1 LSFSRHPIGVIA
13 DSMTMPTILARG
25 FCAVATFLHFASI
38 GVVIARHRRLERA
51 TGSGQRGEGVSIVRP
66 LCGIENFS
74 QATLASTFKLDH
86 PNYEILFCAAHG
98 MDPVL
103 PLVRRLITDHPA
115 VPARLLLGS
124 DSISTNP
131 KLNNVVK
138 GWEAARHEHIIMA
151 DSNVLMPPDY
161 IRRLLAAWDSST
173 GLVCSPPVGCAP
185 AGVWAEL
192 ECAFLNTYQARWQCF
207 ADSLGLGFA
216 QGKTMLWR
224 RDTLERGGGIR
235 ALACELAEDAAAT
248 KLVGSQGL
256 RVRVV
261 ARPFGQPLGRRTL
274 AEVWQRQI
282 RWARLRRDTFKLFF
296 AVEIFAG
303 AIPPLLAAMLVAST
317 MDWPVVGVTAALA
330 CLWYLLE
337 MALAHAA
344 GWHLSWRSLP
354 LCVLRDLL
362 LPVLWLA
369 AWIGNEFV
377 WRGNAMRVA
386 QRSSIA

>member
-1 LSFSRHPIGVIA
+1 
-13 DSMTMPTILARG
+13 MPTILAGG

-51 TGSGQRGEGVSIVRP
+51 TGSGQRVEGVSIVRP
-66 LCGIENFS
+66 LCGIENFA

-86 PNYEILFCAAHG
+86 PNYEILFCAAHV

>member
-1 LSFSRHPIGVIA
+1 
-13 DSMTMPTILARG
+13 MPTILAGG

-51 TGSGQRGEGVSIVRP
+51 TGSGQRVEGVSIVRP
-66 LCGIENFS
+66 LCGIENFA

-86 PNYEILFCAAHG
+86 PNYEILFCAAHV

-377 WRGNAMRVA
+377 WRGNAMRVS

>member
-1 LSFSRHPIGVIA
+1 
-13 DSMTMPTILARG
+13 MPTILAGG

-38 GVVIARHRRLERA
+38 GLVIARHRRLERA
-51 TGSGQRGEGVSIVRP
+51 TGSGQRVEGVSIVRP

-86 PNYEILFCAAHG
+86 PNYEILFCAAHV

-248 KLVGSQGL
+248 KLVGRQGL

-377 WRGNAMRVA
+377 WRGNAMRVS

>member
-1 LSFSRHPIGVIA
+1 
-13 DSMTMPTILARG
+13 MTMPTILAGG

-51 TGSGQRGEGVSIVRP
+51 TGSGQRVEGVSIVRP

-86 PNYEILFCAAHG
+86 PNYEILFCAAHV

-377 WRGNAMRVA
+377 WRGNAMRVS

>member
-1 LSFSRHPIGVIA
+1 
-13 DSMTMPTILARG
+13 MPTILAGG
-25 FCAVATFLHFASI
+25 FCAVAILLHFASI
-38 GVVIARHRRLERA
+38 GVVIARYRRLERA
-51 TGSGQRGEGVSIVRP
+51 TGSGERAEGVSIVRP

-74 QATLASTFKLDH
+74 QATLTSTFDLDH
-86 PNYEILFCAAHG
+86 PSYEILFCAAHG
-98 MDPVL
+98 ADPVL

-138 GWEAARHEHIIMA
+138 GWEAARHAHIIMA

-173 GLVCSPPVGCAP
+173 GLVCSPPIGCAP
-185 AGVWAEL
+185 AGVWAEF

-207 ADSLGLGFA
+207 ADSVGFGLS
-216 QGKTMLWR
+216 QRNTNLWR
-224 RDTLERGGGIR
+224 REILERGGGIH
-235 ALACELAEDAAAT
+235 ALARELAEDAAAT
-248 KLVGSQGL
+248 KLVGRQGL
-256 RVRVV
+256 RVRLV

-296 AVEIFAG
+296 AVEIFAC
-303 AIPPLLAAMLVAST
+303 AIPSLLAAMLVAT
-317 MDWPVVGVTAALA
+317 AMDWPVLGISAALA

-337 MALAHAA
+337 MALAHVA
-344 GWHLSWRSLP
+344 GWHLSWRSVP

-369 AWIGNEFV
+369 AWIGNEFE

>member
-1 LSFSRHPIGVIA
+1 
-13 DSMTMPTILARG
+13 MPTILAGG
-25 FCAVATFLHFASI
+25 FCAVATFLHFTSI
-38 GVVIARHRRLERA
+38 GLVIARHRRLERA
-51 TGSGQRGEGVSIVRP
+51 TGSGQRVEGVSIVRP

-86 PNYEILFCAAHG
+86 PNYEILFCAAQV

-377 WRGNAMRVA
+377 WRGNAMRVS

>member
-1 LSFSRHPIGVIA
+1 
-13 DSMTMPTILARG
+13 MPTILAGG

-51 TGSGQRGEGVSIVRP
+51 TGSGQRVEGVSIVRP
-66 LCGIENFS
+66 LCGIENFA

-86 PNYEILFCAAHG
+86 PNYEILFCAAHV

-207 ADSLGLGFA
+207 ADSLGFGFA

-224 RDTLERGGGIR
+224 RDILERGGGIR

-248 KLVGSQGL
+248 KLVGRQGL

-377 WRGNAMRVA
+377 WRGNAMRVS

>member
-1 LSFSRHPIGVIA
+1 
-13 DSMTMPTILARG
+13 MPTILAGG
-25 FCAVATFLHFASI
+25 FCAVAILLHFASI
-38 GVVIARHRRLERA
+38 GVVIARHRRLERT
-51 TGSGQRGEGVSIVRP
+51 TGSGGRAEGVSIVRP

-74 QATLASTFKLDH
+74 QATLASTFDLDH

-98 MDPVL
+98 ADPVL
-103 PLVRRLITDHPA
+103 PLVRRLITDHSA

-138 GWEAARHEHIIMA
+138 GWEAARHAHIIMA

-173 GLVCSPPVGCAP
+173 GLVCSPPIGCAP
-185 AGVWAEL
+185 ASVWAEL

-207 ADSLGLGFA
+207 ADSLGFGFA

-235 ALACELAEDAAAT
+235 ALARELAEDAAAT
-248 KLVGSQGL
+248 KLVGRQGL
-256 RVRVV
+256 RVRLV

-303 AIPPLLAAMLVAST
+303 AIPSLLAAMLVAT
-317 MDWPVVGVTAALA
+317 AMDWPVLGISAALA

-337 MALAHAA
+337 MALAHVA
-344 GWHLSWRSLP
+344 GWHLSWRSVP

-369 AWIGNEFV
+369 AWIGNEFE

>member
-1 LSFSRHPIGVIA
+1 
-13 DSMTMPTILARG
+13 MPTILAGG

-51 TGSGQRGEGVSIVRP
+51 TGSGQRVEGVSIVRP

-86 PNYEILFCAAHG
+86 PNYEILFCAAHV

-207 ADSLGLGFA
+207 ADSLGFGFA

-224 RDTLERGGGIR
+224 RDILERGGGIR
-235 ALACELAEDAAAT
+235 ALARELAEDAAAT

-377 WRGNAMRVA
+377 WRGNAMRVS

>member
-1 LSFSRHPIGVIA
+1 
-13 DSMTMPTILARG
+13 MPTILAGG
-25 FCAVATFLHFASI
+25 FCAVATFLHFTSI
-38 GVVIARHRRLERA
+38 GLVIARHRRLERA
-51 TGSGQRGEGVSIVRP
+51 TGSGQRAEGVSIVRP

-74 QATLASTFKLDH
+74 QATLQSTFKLDH
-86 PNYEILFCAAHG
+86 PNYEILFCAAHV

-224 RDTLERGGGIR
+224 RETLERGGGIR

-248 KLVGSQGL
+248 KLVGRQGL

-377 WRGNAMRVA
+377 WRGNAMRVS

>member
-1 LSFSRHPIGVIA
+1 
-13 DSMTMPTILARG
+13 MPTILAGG

-51 TGSGQRGEGVSIVRP
+51 TGSGQRVEGVSIVRP

-86 PNYEILFCAAHG
+86 PNYEILFCAAHV

-377 WRGNAMRVA
+377 WRGNAMRVS

>member
-1 LSFSRHPIGVIA
+1 
-13 DSMTMPTILARG
+13 MPTILAGG

-51 TGSGQRGEGVSIVRP
+51 TGSGQRAEGVSIVRP

-86 PNYEILFCAAHG
+86 PNYEILFCAAHV

>member
-1 LSFSRHPIGVIA
+1 
-13 DSMTMPTILARG
+13 MTMPTILAGG
-25 FCAVATFLHFASI
+25 FCAVAILLHFASI
-38 GVVIARHRRLERA
+38 GVVIARHRRLERT
-51 TGSGQRGEGVSIVRP
+51 TGSGGRAEGVSIVRP

-74 QATLASTFKLDH
+74 QATLASTFDLDH

-98 MDPVL
+98 ADPVL

-138 GWEAARHEHIIMA
+138 GWEAARHAHIIMA
-151 DSNVLMPPDY
+151 DSNVFMPPDY

-173 GLVCSPPVGCAP
+173 GLVCSPPIGCAP
-185 AGVWAEL
+185 ASVWAEL

-207 ADSLGLGFA
+207 ADSVGLGFA

-224 RDTLERGGGIR
+224 RDILERGGGIH
-235 ALACELAEDAAAT
+235 ALARELAEDAAAT
-248 KLVGSQGL
+248 KLVGRQGL
-256 RVRVV
+256 RVRLV

-303 AIPPLLAAMLVAST
+303 AIPPLLAAMLVAT
-317 MDWPVVGVTAALA
+317 AMDWPVLGVSAALA

-344 GWHLSWRSLP
+344 GWHLSWRSVP

-369 AWIGNEFV
+369 AWIGNEFE

>member
-1 LSFSRHPIGVIA
+1 
-13 DSMTMPTILARG
+13 MTMPTILAGG
-25 FCAVATFLHFASI
+25 FCAVATFLHFTSI
-38 GVVIARHRRLERA
+38 GLVIARHRRLERA
-51 TGSGQRGEGVSIVRP
+51 TGSGQRAEGVSIVRP

-74 QATLASTFKLDH
+74 QATLQSTFKLDH
-86 PNYEILFCAAHG
+86 PNYEILFCAAHV

-224 RDTLERGGGIR
+224 RETLERGGGIR

-248 KLVGSQGL
+248 KLVGRQGL

>member
-1 LSFSRHPIGVIA
+1 
-13 DSMTMPTILARG
+13 MPTILAGG
-25 FCAVATFLHFASI
+25 FCAVATFLHFTSI
-38 GVVIARHRRLERA
+38 GLVIARHRRLERA
-51 TGSGQRGEGVSIVRP
+51 TGSGQRAEGVSIVRP

-74 QATLASTFKLDH
+74 QATLQSTFKLDH
-86 PNYEILFCAAHG
+86 PNYEILFCAAHV

-224 RDTLERGGGIR
+224 RETLERGGGIR

-248 KLVGSQGL
+248 KLVGRQGL

>member
-1 LSFSRHPIGVIA
+1 
-13 DSMTMPTILARG
+13 MPTILAGG

>member
-1 LSFSRHPIGVIA
+1 
-13 DSMTMPTILARG
+13 MPTILAGG

-51 TGSGQRGEGVSIVRP
+51 TGSGQRVEGVSIVRP
-66 LCGIENFS
+66 LCGIENFA

-86 PNYEILFCAAHG
+86 PNYEILFCAAHV

-296 AVEIFAG
+296 AVEVFAG

-317 MDWPVVGVTAALA
+317 MDWPVVGVTAPLA

-354 LCVLRDLL
+354 LFVLRDLL

-386 QRSSIA
+386 QRSSTA

>member
-1 LSFSRHPIGVIA
+1 
-13 DSMTMPTILARG
+13 
-25 FCAVATFLHFASI
+25 
-38 GVVIARHRRLERA
+38 
-51 TGSGQRGEGVSIVRP
+51 
-66 LCGIENFS
+66 
-74 QATLASTFKLDH
+74 
-86 PNYEILFCAAHG
+86 
-98 MDPVL
+98 
-103 PLVRRLITDHPA
+103 
-115 VPARLLLGS
+115 
-124 DSISTNP
+124 
-131 KLNNVVK
+131 VK
-138 GWEAARHEHIIMA
+138 GWEAARHAHIIMA

-161 IRRLLAAWDSST
+161 TRRLLAAWDSST

-224 RDTLERGGGIR
+224 RDILERGGGIR

-248 KLVGSQGL
+248 KLVGRQGL
-256 RVRVV
+256 RVRLV

-303 AIPPLLAAMLVAST
+303 AIPPLLAAMLVAT
-317 MDWPVVGVTAALA
+317 AMDWPVLGVPAALA

-337 MALAHAA
+337 MALARRR
-344 GWHLSWRSLP
+344 WHLSWRSVP

-362 LPVLWLA
+362 LPVLCSWPGSATNSRARMA
-369 AWIGNEFV
+369 ARRATELHCIGFH
-377 WRGNAMRVA
+377 
-386 QRSSIA
+386 

>member
-1 LSFSRHPIGVIA
+1 
-13 DSMTMPTILARG
+13 MPTILAGG

-51 TGSGQRGEGVSIVRP
+51 TGSGQRVEGVSIVRP

-86 PNYEILFCAAHG
+86 PNYEILFCAAHV

-317 MDWPVVGVTAALA
+317 MDWPVVGVTAPLA

-377 WRGNAMRVA
+377 WRGNAMRVS

>member
-1 LSFSRHPIGVIA
+1 
-13 DSMTMPTILARG
+13 MPTILAGG
-25 FCAVATFLHFASI
+25 FCAVAILLHFASI
-38 GVVIARHRRLERA
+38 GVVIARYRRLERA
-51 TGSGQRGEGVSIVRP
+51 TGSGERAEGVSIVRP

-74 QATLASTFKLDH
+74 QATLASTFDLDH

-98 MDPVL
+98 ADPVL
-103 PLVRRLITDHPA
+103 SLVRRLITDHSA

-138 GWEAARHEHIIMA
+138 GWEAARHAHIIMA
-151 DSNVLMPPDY
+151 DSNVFMPPDY

-173 GLVCSPPVGCAP
+173 GLVCSPPIGCAP
-185 AGVWAEL
+185 AGVWAEF

-207 ADSLGLGFA
+207 ADSVGLGFA

-224 RDTLERGGGIR
+224 REILERGGGIH
-235 ALACELAEDAAAT
+235 ALARELAEDAAAT
-248 KLVGSQGL
+248 KLVGRQGL
-256 RVRVV
+256 RVRLV

-296 AVEIFAG
+296 AVEIFAC
-303 AIPPLLAAMLVAST
+303 AIPSLLAAMLVAT
-317 MDWPVVGVTAALA
+317 AMDWPVLGISAALA

-337 MALAHAA
+337 MALAHVA
-344 GWHLSWRSLP
+344 GWHLSWRSVP

-369 AWIGNEFV
+369 AWIGNEFE

>member
-1 LSFSRHPIGVIA
+1 
-13 DSMTMPTILARG
+13 MPTILAGG

-51 TGSGQRGEGVSIVRP
+51 TGSGQRAEGVSIVRP

-74 QATLASTFKLDH
+74 QATLQSTFKLDH
-86 PNYEILFCAAHG
+86 PNYEILFCAAHV

-224 RDTLERGGGIR
+224 RETLERGGGIR

-248 KLVGSQGL
+248 KLVGRQGL